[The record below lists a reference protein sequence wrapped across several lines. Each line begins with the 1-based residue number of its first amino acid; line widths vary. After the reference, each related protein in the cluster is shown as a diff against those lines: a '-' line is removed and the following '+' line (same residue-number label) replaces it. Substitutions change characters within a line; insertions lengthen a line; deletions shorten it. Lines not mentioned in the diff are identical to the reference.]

1 MYVDGSVVYNPSR
14 ALVWVDRQGLEQPV
28 GAPPRAY
35 DDISDEE
42 VGGGGGVW
50 VYDITRGTLA
60 RSNFED
66 TVTMPSWS
74 ADGRDIV
81 FAAQRDTSEG
91 LFSMPVDGTGPPE
104 RLTVT
109 NNPAGASTVSP
120 DGGTLAFESRT
131 GRTGDI
137 WVLPLRGERRPKP
150 WFETPF
156 IEEAPRFSPEGA
168 GSPITQT
175 NPVETKS
182 TYSRFQDRAANG

>member
-1 MYVDGSVVYNPSR
+1 
-14 ALVWVDRQGLEQPV
+14 
-28 GAPPRAY
+28 
-35 DDISDEE
+35 
-42 VGGGGGVW
+42 

-74 ADGRDIV
+74 ADGRGIV

-109 NNPAGASTVSP
+109 NNPAGASTFHQMAGRWRLRAAPVEPETSGFFRFGESGGPSP
-120 DGGTLAFESRT
+120 GSR
-131 GRTGDI
+131 RHS
-137 WVLPLRGERRPKP
+137 LRRHPDSRR
-150 WFETPF
+150 
-156 IEEAPRFSPEGA
+156 RGA
-168 GSPITQT
+168 GSPTTRT

-182 TYSRFQDRAANG
+182 TYSHFQDRAANG

>member
-1 MYVDGSVVYNPSR
+1 VLPQLATTNQGAGNYAFATDGTLAYVDGSVVYNPSR

-35 DDISDEE
+35 DDISISPDGAQILAQINEE

-74 ADGRDIV
+74 ADGRGIV

-109 NNPAGASTVSP
+109 NNPAGASTVSL

-137 WVLPLRGERRPKP
+137 WVLPLRGEELKRLVP
-150 WFETPF
+150 
-156 IEEAPRFSPEGA
+156 
-168 GSPITQT
+168 T
-175 NPVETKS
+175 N
-182 TYSRFQDRAANG
+182 